1 VPRAIRVGDAEITRK
16 ATSTTWCPSCWPAH
30 FVIAAWPEL
39 TAHDRDLVE
48 HRKAC

>member
-1 VPRAIRVGDAEITRK
+1 VVSIVLA
-16 ATSTTWCPSCWPAH
+16 AH
-30 FVIAAWPEL
+30 FVIAAWQEL